1 MDSIGKSHPEE
12 TPNPPKNG
20 SGAAAGSGSGSPSPV
35 KRKINDV
42 SSSAISSNPLDKKPS
57 IAEKVVTNSTDLSD
71 VIFVKSLIIRCRT
84 EIPMRLTDENFRRI
98 ETIHETVKQLPVD
111 GIKENEEL
119 KKSLSRLYKNSNFLK
134 AIRNQDLKNIQNDKT
149 AFDNIKQSKTLS
161 LKEINDLLTIFS
173 NQTEKKCLLYESA
186 KSLIGELS
194 TYIEGHAFQ
203 SSVREK
209 LYGLDQTT
217 LENILK
223 LPLVNEDFKESIE
236 LSLKKYLNIDDEVHI
251 SFIEGLTFDR
261 LIEMFNADT
270 DYRITLDG
278 KSLTRNDCFRI
289 FDDFAYPFC
298 DHLET
303 LIKTNDPVQ
312 AIDLLQRLEIEL
324 EEEELLLSEN
334 IIDLETKAS
343 ARLFID
349 RKEAIGGISQVNF
362 KDDGLAITE
371 GGANFCCGSIAVEAL
386 VAKLAN
392 GTIEDVIKNGV
403 IRHLNLPKE
412 QMSTLTTVSML
423 IANNKDIKDNGAQ
436 IRKSLNPNKTLY
448 SGYLDLLN
456 MIPKGSSGLILA
468 DTFFFMYSENPDGSI
483 EIFDS
488 HGSSIPLITGVT
500 HPAYRAFFKDKK
512 SAAAYLSVH
521 RKVDIDRHLSFFPLE
536 IVPS

>member
-1 MDSIGKSHPEE
+1 MDPIRKSHPKE
-12 TPNPPKNG
+12 TAHPPK
-20 SGAAAGSGSGSPSPV
+20 SGSGSPSPV

-42 SSSAISSNPLDKKPS
+42 SSGAISSNPLDKKPS
-57 IAEKVVTNSTDLSD
+57 IAEKVVTSSADLSD
-71 VIFVKSLIIRCRT
+71 ANFVTSLIVRCRA
-84 EIPMRLTDENFRRI
+84 EIPMRLNDEDFRRI

-119 KKSLSRLYKNSNFLK
+119 KKSLSRLYKNSDFLK
-134 AIRNQDLKNIQNDKT
+134 AITKQELKNIQNDKI
-149 AFDNIKQSKTLS
+149 AFDNIKQSKTPS
-161 LKEINDLLTIFS
+161 LKDINDLLTIFS
-173 NQTEKKCLLYESA
+173 NQTDKKCLLYESA
-186 KSLIGELS
+186 KSLIDELS
-194 TYIEGHAFQ
+194 TYIQGHAFQ

-209 LYGLDQTT
+209 LYSNKDELDETT

-223 LPLVNEDFKESIE
+223 LPIVNEDFKESIE
-236 LSLKKYLNIDDEVHI
+236 MRLEKHLGLNDEVHI
-251 SFIEGLTFDR
+251 SFIESLTFDQ

-270 DYRITLDG
+270 DYRIIVEE
-278 KSLTRNDCFRI
+278 KSLTRNDCICI
-289 FDDFAYPFC
+289 FDEFSYTFC
-298 DHLET
+298 DHLEN
-303 LIKTNDPVQ
+303 LIKANDPIQ

-334 IIDLETKAS
+334 IIDLETEAS

-362 KDDGLAITE
+362 KDDGLAIAE

-392 GTIEDVIKNGV
+392 RTIEDVIKNGV
-403 IRHLNLPKE
+403 IRHLKLPKE

-423 IANNKDIKDNGAQ
+423 IENNKDIKDNGAQ

-448 SGYLDLLN
+448 SGYLDLLT

-468 DTFFFMYSENPDGSI
+468 NIAFLMYTENPDGSI

-500 HPAYRAFFKDKK
+500 HPAYRAFFKDKS

-521 RKVDIDRHLSFFPLE
+521 RKVDIDRSLSFFPLE
-536 IVPS
+536 IIPS